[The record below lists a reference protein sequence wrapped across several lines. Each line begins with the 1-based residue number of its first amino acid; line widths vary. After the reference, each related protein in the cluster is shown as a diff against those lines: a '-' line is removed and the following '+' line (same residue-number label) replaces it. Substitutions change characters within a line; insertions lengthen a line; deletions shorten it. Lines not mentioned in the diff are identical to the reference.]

1 MQILLIEDLDTFAQ
15 AIEEGLA
22 SIHSELGKASV
33 TRIATE
39 LDFRRRLEELARMD
53 FDVAIFDVMVAWC
66 SPEEVQTQEGANP
79 PGEVMQEFS
88 GETRWR
94 SGIRCKR
101 LFDDTR
107 TKLGI
112 PCVPGIYYTVLEAAY
127 LQSEVA
133 DGTPTVTK
141 QGDIT
146 VLAREI
152 KRATSERKAAFP
164 SQTLRES

>member
-1 MQILLIEDLDTFAQ
+1 MHILLLEDLDTFAESIQ
-15 AIEEGLA
+15 EGLP
-22 SIHSELGKASV
+22 SVRSVLGEVNV
-33 TRIATE
+33 TRVATE
-39 LDFRRRLEELARMD
+39 LEFRHRLEELARAD
-53 FDVAIFDVMVAWC
+53 FDVVIFDVMVAWC
-66 SPEEVQTQEGANP
+66 TPEEVQTKEGANP
-79 PGEVMQEFS
+79 PTEVMQEFS

-101 LFDDTR
+101 LYDEAR

-152 KRATSERKAAFP
+152 ERATSQQKVAFP
-164 SQTLRES
+164 SQTLREP